1 MNTVKGKWALVT
13 GASRGVG
20 RQIALYLA
28 KEGANLVLHSRDIA
42 HTENVLAE
50 VTALGVTAYAVA
62 CDLSDDKAVRK
73 MADEVL
79 AKTDVDILFNDA
91 GVQVPLQDDIYKMD
105 TDEFLLSFKVNA
117 LAPMILTGKFAPG
130 MVARGFG
137 RIINTTSGINNQPEQ
152 SAYAVS
158 KGALDKGTHNF
169 VSTFEGT
176 DVTINIADPGW
187 VRSDLGGPN
196 AHHAVE
202 TVVPGMVVA
211 AFLDD
216 KQSGRLFGAQAFAGL
231 TLTEAVAKAETY
243 DKSLYSK
250 K

>member
-1 MNTVKGKWALVT
+1 MNSVKGKWALIT

-28 KEGANLVLHSRDIA
+28 KEGANLVLHSRDLS
-42 HTENVLAE
+42 HTDKILEE
-50 VTALGVTAYAVA
+50 VTALGVEAYAVA
-62 CDLSDDKAVRK
+62 ADLSDDQAVRK
-73 MADEVL
+73 LADDVL
-79 AKTDVDILFNDA
+79 AKTAIDILFNDA
-91 GVQVPLQDDIYKMD
+91 GIQVPLQDDIYTMD
-105 TDEFLLSFKVNA
+105 TEEFLQSFKVNA

-130 MVARGFG
+130 MVERGFG

-152 SAYAVS
+152 SAYAAS
-158 KGALDKGTHNF
+158 KGALDKATHNF
-169 VSTFEGT
+169 VSTFEGS

-187 VRSDLGGPN
+187 VKSDLGGPN
-196 AHHAVE
+196 AHHDVE
-202 TVVPGMVVA
+202 SVVPGMVVA

-231 TLTEAVAKAETY
+231 TLEEAVAKAETY